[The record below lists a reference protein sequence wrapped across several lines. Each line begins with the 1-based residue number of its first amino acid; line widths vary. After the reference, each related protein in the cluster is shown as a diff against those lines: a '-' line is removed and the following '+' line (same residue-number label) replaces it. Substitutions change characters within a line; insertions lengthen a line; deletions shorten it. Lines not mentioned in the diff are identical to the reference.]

1 MRYDELIDACI
12 QCIQK
17 YNPNIEGP
25 DSFAEKFLK
34 KVLYLIFNF
43 RQQKTQMNECS

>member
-12 QCIQK
+12 QCIQN

-34 KVLYLIFNF
+34 KVLYHILIF
-43 RQQKTQMNECS
+43 RQQKTQMKECS